1 MRRSIYSAPKWRI
14 IENKKRSQNPYKACY
29 FLVLPAGRSKAG
41 PLSIIEF
48 LGWSPK
54 RGLGSSQTTAWLSV
68 PAWSEVSLCWL
79 TYGRSSCVHQRLWR
93 HSMAVNSSQVINF
106 NGCLQSG
113 RALICGA
120 SLALLHSSDTEDSSF
135 MVSGPKL
142 LTASSRFRFSL
153 SQAGRERNFP
163 GDLRFSR
170 SFMDRKQHN
179 SSWSKFAHIHQQLK
193 PKKLFVSCEGFARK
207 YCQAPVSSFFILFE
221 KLRAAAITKP
231 LSLVYD
237 TPGVERSGIFAYMNG
252 LLLRNAGKIIY
263 CVDLGGC
270 SDGKCARVKFG
281 L

>member
-14 IENKKRSQNPYKACY
+14 IENKKRSQNPYKTCY

-54 RGLGSSQTTAWLSV
+54 RGLGSSQTTPWLSV

-79 TYGRSSCVHQRLWR
+79 TYGRSSCVPQRLWR

-113 RALICGA
+113 RALIWGA

-170 SFMDRKQHN
+170 ERAWIENNIIPVEVNLHTFISSRNRRNFSFR
-179 SSWSKFAHIHQQLK
+179 
-193 PKKLFVSCEGFARK
+193 AR
-207 YCQAPVSSFFILFE
+207 
-221 KLRAAAITKP
+221 
-231 LSLVYD
+231 
-237 TPGVERSGIFAYMNG
+237 G
-252 LLLRNAGKIIY
+252 LLANIAKRQSVVFFCLRNYVLPQLRSHLA
-263 CVDLGGC
+263 
-270 SDGKCARVKFG
+270 
-281 L
+281 